1 MIPAILIFVLL
12 VGIDCMLPPDE
23 PEDGEKVE
31 TLFTNHKLIL

>member
-1 MIPAILIFVLL
+1 MIPAILIFILL

-23 PEDGEKVE
+23 PEDDEK